1 MGAEPPDQRDEPA
14 RATGQLT
21 CSSGSGDAG
30 PAETET
36 PGSRRPLRVFTEEA
50 LRRLGDYEEP
60 PTAAEAELSGPWR
73 VEPLGRGFG
82 VFQCG
87 DDEAG
92 DPPLGRFAARHLAL
106 LAAAALP
113 GLGRASA
120 FRVHPEAGEFGYPVQ
135 REGVEVGAVRI
146 FLADLAPGLDAL
158 ETLLRSPA
166 ALALLLEAA
175 GPTALERAGRVLGQ
189 RLAAGGEE
197 EAR

>member
-1 MGAEPPDQRDEPA
+1 MGAEPPDQCDEPA
-14 RATGQLT
+14 RATRGAS
-21 CSSGSGDAG
+21 CASGSGDGG
-30 PAETET
+30 PAGNAA
-36 PGSRRPLRVFTEEA
+36 PGRGGPLRVFTEEA
-50 LRRLGDYEEP
+50 LRRLSDYDEP

-73 VEPLGRGFG
+73 VERLGHAFG

-87 DDEAG
+87 DDAG

-120 FRVHPEAGEFGYPVQ
+120 FRVHPEAGEFGYPVL

-146 FLADLAPGLDAL
+146 FLADLAPALDAL

-166 ALALLLEAA
+166 ALAVLLEAA

-189 RLAAGGEE
+189 RLVAMTDGVEG
-197 EAR
+197 